1 MRAAKYKLTTAEKAT
16 AKEEMRAALIDAA
29 RKRELITY
37 SELCLRIPGVGLYP
51 HSFIFTQL
59 LREVCHEE
67 YAKGHR
73 QLCALVV
80 RKATGMPGGGYFS
93 DTAPLKRDFGDLV
106 AEWRADVEDVFE
118 YWSTH

>member
-1 MRAAKYKLTTAEKAT
+1 MREAKYRLTTAEKAT
-16 AKEEMRAALIDAA
+16 AKEEMRAALINVA
-29 RKRELITY
+29 RKREIVTY
-37 SELCLRIPGVGLYP
+37 SELCLRIPSVGLYP

-67 YAKGHR
+67 YAKGHH

-80 RKATGMPGGGYFS
+80 SKSTGMPGGGYFS

-106 AEWRADVEDVFE
+106 EEWRADVEDVFE